1 MRRSSKGR
9 SWKYVSCVRPQLAL
23 RIQLHDSSDSDPD
36 AVRNEILLTAPLY
49 RKRAGLIS
57 QIPNFW
63 SLVLEQAPQDI
74 DQFIQPTDSHILLSC
89 LKTIDVARFEVPPY
103 AAEGATD
110 GSPRSIAIRFTFK
123 PNEWFEDEVLEK
135 KFWYRRRRG
144 HSAWAGLVSE
154 PVRVRWKSKAQDPT
168 GGLTDAAYA
177 LWQAEKRAQAE
188 GAKKGE
194 GRAEEKKGKGPNKKS
209 KDLLPEHRELDKRS
223 HASGQG
229 AISFFTWF
237 GYRGPNVTAEESA
250 AAMQEERERRD
261 KVKGGENPPPPEDG
275 SIDDGDAEDGD
286 DDGDHDELLWEV
298 YPGGE
303 ELAISISEDLYPSAL
318 KYFSEWQS
326 ERTIPSARNDSAPFS
341 HPISPLPFQW
351 PSTNHIP
358 FSAQSQHKK
367 KTGPRTTTLKT
378 AATRT
383 AYVATTTTMRR
394 TTRRRTK
401 SKAPRRPC
409 SIYESSSTS
418 RGRALPTTRR
428 RRRSTDG

>member
-1 MRRSSKGR
+1 MSAHEEPVSK
-9 SWKYVSCVRPQLAL
+9 VSYEDLAEL
-23 RIQLHDSSDSDPD
+23 EKEFEGAELEIL
-36 AVRNEILLTAPLY
+36 RNEILLTAPLY

-144 HSAWAGLVSE
+144 PSAWAGLVSE

-286 DDGDHDELLWEV
+286 DDGEHDELLWEV

-318 KYFSEWQS
+318 KYFITAQE
-326 ERTIPSARNDSAPFS
+326 EDRPSDDDFEDSGDEDGLRRNDNDDEENHTEEDEIEGAKATMLDLRELVNKPRS
-341 HPISPLPFQW
+341 
-351 PSTNHIP
+351 STPDNKKT
-358 FSAQSQHKK
+358 KK
-367 KTGPRTTTLKT
+367 KYGWMNDDGDGHDDDGHDGDGNGNGEVDSDGVEDDRPRK
-378 AATRT
+378 
-383 AYVATTTTMRR
+383 RR
-394 TTRRRTK
+394 
-401 SKAPRRPC
+401 A
-409 SIYESSSTS
+409 
-418 RGRALPTTRR
+418 RGA
-428 RRRSTDG
+428 RS